1 MRILVRLIV
10 ASFLFQASLIQAG
23 FAESANSVRID
34 KLVIESPTLPDADR
48 EQIIR
53 IFEQNTYPER
63 EIGERIRN
71 AFRDIGYLRA
81 VVAQPTLSLPAQTEG
96 NISADITATVDPG
109 AQYRLGEIHFE
120 RTSFFSSARLE
131 DLFPLRRGDLFSVT
145 RIGDGLESLRNLYGT
160 EGYINTVATPTL
172 SIDESRRIISLLIFV
187 DEGRPYNFG
196 KLYLEGIEPNA
207 DTAKALLNSWRS
219 LEGRRYNPVKL
230 QNWLLA
236 NHIKW
241 KVDGSDSGLMR
252 ITPDSESF
260 VVNVRLTPA

>member
-10 ASFLFQASLIQAG
+10 AWFLLQAGLVQAG
-23 FAESANSVRID
+23 FAESANNVRIA
-34 KLVIESPTLPDADR
+34 KLVIQSTTLPNADR
-48 EQIIR
+48 KQIIR

-63 EIGERIRN
+63 EIGERIRG
-71 AFRDIGYLRA
+71 AFRDIEYLRA
-81 VVAQPTLSLPAQTEG
+81 IVDQPKLSFPAQIEG
-96 NISADITATVDPG
+96 NRSANITVRVDPG

-120 RTSFFSSARLE
+120 KATIFPSARLA
-131 DLFPLRRGDLFSVT
+131 DLFLLRRGDLFSVT
-145 RIGDGLESLRNLYGT
+145 KIGDGLESLRILYGT
-160 EGYINTVATPTL
+160 DGYINTVATPTL
-172 SIDESRRIISLLIFV
+172 SIDESRRIISLVIFV
-187 DEGRPYNFG
+187 DEERPYNFG

-207 DTAKALLNSWRS
+207 GTAKALLNYWSS
-219 LEGRRYNPVKL
+219 LEGRRYNPVAL
-230 QNWLLA
+230 QSWLLA